1 MQKTMNIDNLTTAQK
16 QLLLTILERQLG
28 IKADPEKLDPYVVES
43 RKCNQIAKMKKEGKS
58 IIYTE
63 LQ

>member
-1 MQKTMNIDNLTTAQK
+1 MNIDNLTTAQK

>member
-1 MQKTMNIDNLTTAQK
+1 MNIDNLTTAQK
-16 QLLLTILERQLG
+16 KQLLSILENQLG
-28 IKADPEKLDPYVVES
+28 IKAEPEKLDPFLAES
-43 RKCNQIAKMKKEGKS
+43 RKCNEIAKMKKMGKS

>member
-16 QLLLTILERQLG
+16 QLLLAVLERQLG
-28 IKADPEKLDPYVVES
+28 IKPDPEKLDPYVVES

>member
-1 MQKTMNIDNLTTAQK
+1 MDIKNLTLSQK
-16 QLLLTILERQLG
+16 KLLLAILENQLG
-28 IKADPEKLDPYVVES
+28 LKAEPEKLDPFVIES
-43 RKCNQIAKMKKEGKS
+43 RKCNEIAKLKKAGKS